1 MRSLARYNRLNSLF
15 PEVDDFFR
23 SFSNLYDVTGR
34 SLPIEMYEENG
45 DLHLNVDIPGY
56 KPEDVEVRVFDDRVQ
71 ICSKCEEEEKQTPSE
86 EVETSRSYFYRIE
99 RKNLNYRIGL
109 PVEVDSNSVSASFD
123 NGVLSLTMPRK
134 QKEEGRIVEISQ

>member
-23 SFSNLYDVTGR
+23 SFSNLYDVTSR

-71 ICSKCEEEEKQTPSE
+71 ICSKCEDEEKQAPSE